1 MTTPHRRPPQT
12 RDPKKPLAANIGFR
26 APKDVRDQLLQ
37 LSNMTGWSCNHI
49 VVDLVQAGLDQIM
62 YPDKPLHRT
71 ILMGR
76 TYCNS
81 LREVKEYGSNKK

>member
-1 MTTPHRRPPQT
+1 MTTIHRRPPQT

-26 APKDVRDQLLQ
+26 ATAELRKQLLD

-62 YPDKPLHRT
+62 YPERPLHKT

-76 TYCNS
+76 TYCQS
-81 LREVKEYGSNKK
+81 LKEVKDHGSNKK